1 VNYVVHGA
9 FDARRRFCEP
19 RIACVYNH
27 HDVIFVDMVSCSV
40 EPGLHVRNT
49 PMPREATLNRSHMM
63 LSGVYYRFVG
73 YNLSTWAAVWKHS
86 YGS

>member
-1 VNYVVHGA
+1 MNYVVHGA
-9 FDARRRFCEP
+9 FDARWRFCES

-49 PMPREATLNRSHMM
+49 PMPREARLKTSHMM
-63 LSGVYYRFVG
+63 LSGVYYRLVG
-73 YNLSTWAAVWKHS
+73 YDLSTWAVWKHS